1 MSRQNLRLFLVLM
14 LFVFSATSLLSADF
28 KRDIEPILKKHCY
41 RCHTESNDES
51 ELYLDQLDPNIET
64 GKDTGFWHEALNQ
77 LNEGRMPPKEA
88 QPLTDRDL
96 ISLTTWLES
105 EIRKASE
112 LRRDT
117 GGRQV
122 MRRMNRYEY
131 QYTLEDILGIALDYR
146 EHLPPDLS
154 GDDGLKTNGSLL
166 GMSPVL
172 MEAYLKVADMALLEA
187 IPDAVQPVLREKLT
201 SLQVTTIRGQKK
213 RNNKSQPKI
222 PLADGV
228 KPKPSIIAPTFGL
241 KQTAFD
247 HDLPRKVTFEKR
259 PFSGRFAITIE
270 LKAEPST
277 NGRTPELTVLVG
289 HRASGDYT
297 PKKILGQI
305 MINPTD
311 ELQSI
316 RMVGDIENFPL
327 GNKEGYYNG
336 SGSHD
341 VTHLSVWIWNTA
353 TPQTK
358 VPFGTAIQD
367 IDEPLLDIRSVSL
380 EGPLLGGFPSERA
393 RELLPA
399 LTEESDQQ
407 VAAADALALFLR
419 RVFRR
424 SVTQADVEKYLSFFN
439 DFRDI
444 TGDYRTAMRKTFATA
459 MLSPEFIFLLEPT
472 PSNSQPR
479 TLTAHELAT
488 RMSYFLWASAPDLEL
503 LNLADSGELLDE
515 KVLHVQVTRMR
526 NDPRFKRFTDHF
538 TTQWLGLDRMQ
549 HVAVNPETFPE
560 FSDELRE
567 DLVLET
573 SLFSGYI
580 FDNDLSLKNLIRS
593 DFAIVNR
600 ELAKHYGISH
610 VDGAHFRRVDLGDQS
625 RPGGIL
631 PQGTISLLGSDG
643 MESNPIYRGVW
654 LNKRLFADPP
664 PPPPPGAPPLE
675 ETNRENLTLK
685 QQIALHRKAAACAR
699 CHDHID
705 PWGIAFEQFNAL
717 GQLKG
722 HGNSTDQS
730 VKFDAS
736 TTLPDGTEIK
746 GMRALQDHLIEARS
760 EEFAEA
766 VVRRISEYALGRKL
780 DFSDEDTIVKLS
792 RRLIEN
798 DFRPSSLL
806 EDVVMS
812 KSFRSK

>member
-1 MSRQNLRLFLVLM
+1 M

-399 LTEESDQQ
+399 LTEESDEQ

-472 PSNSQPR
+472 PSDSQPR

-600 ELAKHYGISH
+600 ELAKHYRISP

-699 CHDHID
+699 CHDHLD

-812 KSFRSK
+812 KAFRSK

>member
-1 MSRQNLRLFLVLM
+1 M
-14 LFVFSATSLLSADF
+14 LFVFSGPSLFSAEF

-399 LTEESDQQ
+399 LTEESDEQ

-472 PSNSQPR
+472 PSDSQPR

-600 ELAKHYGISH
+600 ELAKHYRISP

-780 DFSDEDTIVKLS
+780 DFSDEDTVVRLS

-812 KSFRSK
+812 KAFRSK

>member
-1 MSRQNLRLFLVLM
+1 M
-14 LFVFSATSLLSADF
+14 
-28 KRDIEPILKKHCY
+28 
-41 RCHTESNDES
+41 
-51 ELYLDQLDPNIET
+51 YLDQLDPNIET

-399 LTEESDQQ
+399 LTEESDEQ

-600 ELAKHYGISH
+600 ELAKHYRISP

-675 ETNRENLTLK
+675 ETSRENLSLK

>member
-1 MSRQNLRLFLVLM
+1 M
-14 LFVFSATSLLSADF
+14 
-28 KRDIEPILKKHCY
+28 
-41 RCHTESNDES
+41 
-51 ELYLDQLDPNIET
+51 YLDQLDPNIKT

-88 QPLTDRDL
+88 QQLTDRDL

-472 PSNSQPR
+472 PSDSQPR

-600 ELAKHYGISH
+600 ELAKHYRISP

>member
-88 QPLTDRDL
+88 QPLTDKDL

-131 QYTLEDILGIALDYR
+131 QYTLEDILGITLDYR

-277 NGRTPELTVLVG
+277 NGRIPELTVLVG

-358 VPFGTAIQD
+358 VSFGTAIQD

-399 LTEESDQQ
+399 LTEESDEQ

-515 KVLHVQVTRMR
+515 KVLPAQVTRMR

-600 ELAKHYGISH
+600 ELAKHYRISP

-780 DFSDEDTIVKLS
+780 DFSDEDTVVKLS